1 MKQVTITLVLILTS
15 SLMFSQGGVG
25 INSNGSAPATSAMLD
40 IASNSKGVL
49 IPRVSLTSTTD
60 ITTITNGNIVSLL
73 VYNTSTISDIL
84 PGYYYWDGTVW
95 KTMGGGD
102 DADADPLN
110 EIELPT
116 GGINGQVLTTD
127 GLGNYSWSTDTD
139 TDPINEIQDLQLTGN
154 NLTVTNNGTPTTIDL
169 GPYLD
174 NTDDQNIDS
183 ILLNGTILTV
193 YIEDGTSSSE
203 DLSALSDHDWY
214 EVGGVIAPDN
224 INDDIFTQGNV
235 GIGTNTPTEKL
246 HVEGQAI
253 VNQKPLALFE
263 DSVVFRRA
271 NGLLTQMSMERFAQI
286 LVDSFKLCRCVD
298 TQMISF
304 QYTGTDQQ
312 WTIPSNTKWVKIQ
325 AWGAA
330 GGSWSTVPTSA
341 GGYSEGEF
349 NLNTSVLNPGQPLSI
364 IVGQG
369 GVNIGPGGSTTN
381 TYGFGGGSKSL
392 ASTGSG
398 SGGGLSGVFT
408 GVNPILSTD
417 NNRAVVVAGGGGG
430 TGEDDC
436 FSVNFRLNGGSGND
450 NANGGGMPNMQGVDG
465 NTGTG
470 CGSGGYGGGAGGYN
484 GGSSQNRSGGTG
496 NVYAG
501 NGGSGFVDLSANNT
515 SILFTPEFSDTPPN
529 ITDVNYDGNAGKS
542 NGFSVGNNGLIII
555 SYF

>member
-235 GIGTNTPTEKL
+235 GIGTTNPSVNLAVWDPTSPSFHLRRDATNEWYFTATPTGNDRLGIRAGGNALTNEIISILTSGSLGIGTTAPTTLLDIAGDLRIQTLTPGAGADVALVADANGVVKQVAPQPVGEIIIYPMNTPPVGYL
-246 HVEGQAI
+246 ICDGSAI
-253 VNQKPLALFE
+253 SRTTYADLFA
-263 DSVVFRRA
+263 V
-271 NGLLTQMSMERFAQI
+271 L
-286 LVDSFKLCRCVD
+286 
-298 TQMISF
+298 
-304 QYTGTDQQ
+304 GT
-312 WTIPSNTKWVKIQ
+312 NY
-325 AWGAA
+325 GA
-330 GGSWSTVPTSA
+330 GD
-341 GGYSEGEF
+341 
-349 NLNTSVLNPGQPLSI
+349 
-364 IVGQG
+364 
-369 GVNIGPGGSTTN
+369 GSTTFNLPDLRGEFVRGSDAGRGVDIGRVNGSNQNASQVSFISN
-381 TYGFGGGSKSL
+381 TSSDCPGCGTLGAAWSDAVWG
-392 ASTGSG
+392 STGSTWENVTSTELGGPQGRLAAGVAHQVTKVSG
-398 SGGGLSGVFT
+398 ST
-408 GVNPILSTD
+408 RPRN
-417 NNRAVVVAGGGGG
+417 VA
-430 TGEDDC
+430 
-436 FSVNFRLNGGSGND
+436 
-450 NANGGGMPNMQGVDG
+450 M
-465 NTGTG
+465 
-470 CGSGGYGGGAGGYN
+470 
-484 GGSSQNRSGGTG
+484 
-496 NVYAG
+496 
-501 NGGSGFVDLSANNT
+501 
-515 SILFTPEFSDTPPN
+515 
-529 ITDVNYDGNAGKS
+529 NYCIR
-542 NGFSVGNNGLIII
+542 F
-555 SYF
+555 